1 MATKCDFSQK
11 RLQNIVVF
19 YIGTGILFPQCN
31 HLNTLALKVHN
42 LKFAIVF
49 RVNRCFHFRVF
60 EIFVSSLFLLMF
72 LDFCTY
78 WLSVLYNLKADSQ
91 EINYDIRKENK
102 RVQRWARS
110 VVTKIGCTNIDWY
123 ANIQQDKARW
133 QMAMLESIFYC
144 NFAENLNSAT
154 L

>member
-11 RLQNIVVF
+11 RLPNIVVF
-19 YIGTGILFPQCN
+19 YIGTFCFLNATTSIHLLWKYTIWNLQLFPRQQM
-31 HLNTLALKVHN
+31 LS
-42 LKFAIVF
+42 
-49 RVNRCFHFRVF
+49 RCFHFRVF
-60 EIFVSSLFLLMF
+60 EIFVSSLFLLVF

-102 RVQRWARS
+102 RAQRWARS

-133 QMAMLESIFYC
+133 QMAMLESII
-144 NFAENLNSAT
+144 L

>member
-1 MATKCDFSQK
+1 MLS
-11 RLQNIVVF
+11 
-19 YIGTGILFPQCN
+19 
-31 HLNTLALKVHN
+31 
-42 LKFAIVF
+42 
-49 RVNRCFHFRVF
+49 RCFHFGVF
-60 EIFVSSLFLLMF
+60 HFFVSSLFLMVF

-144 NFAENLNSAT
+144 NFAENLNSTNNST
-154 L
+154 LSNMLIIKHIICPRWKGGTSIW

>member
-1 MATKCDFSQK
+1 MLS
-11 RLQNIVVF
+11 
-19 YIGTGILFPQCN
+19 
-31 HLNTLALKVHN
+31 
-42 LKFAIVF
+42 
-49 RVNRCFHFRVF
+49 RCFHFRFF
-60 EIFVSSLFLLMF
+60 EIFVSSLFLLVF

-78 WLSVLYNLKADSQ
+78 WLSALYNLKADSQ

-102 RVQRWARS
+102 RAQRWARS

-154 L
+154 LSFNIFYKHLSNKKLLRILPCQKFHLS